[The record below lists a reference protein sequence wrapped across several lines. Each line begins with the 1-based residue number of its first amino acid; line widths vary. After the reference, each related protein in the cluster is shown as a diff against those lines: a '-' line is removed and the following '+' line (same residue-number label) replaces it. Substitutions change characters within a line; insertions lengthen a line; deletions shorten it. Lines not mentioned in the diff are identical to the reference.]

1 MMNSEMVEWIENG
14 SKVMMSENLMTA
26 ELYLCPPPDN
36 MKYDVDTIIQV
47 LAKNGVRRVIREER
61 VKKMLE
67 DEIYFAKVVVAFGQ
81 PPEEGQEGR
90 FEFLFDVETNKK
102 PKVLPD
108 GSVDYR
114 TMTNIPTV
122 KEGAIIARYIPAT
135 QGKNGWDL
143 TGRIVEAKNGRDL
156 PEIKGKGFC
165 TSEDKRTYMATI
177 SGRIEM
183 ENNRITIKNFL
194 EINEDVDVLTGD
206 IDFDGD
212 VLVHGSVVSGRK
224 IHAGGTLTVQGAVEG
239 CELYAGKDIV
249 LTCGMQGGGRGI
261 VSCKGSVSGKFFEQ
275 TKIIA
280 GKNVNANSVLSC
292 FVEAGEDI
300 VVAGRHGVILGG
312 IVYAGRM
319 LEATTVGNV
328 AEVQSELIA
337 GKADELERTLQK
349 LEVDYKELSDQLE
362 KTKQV
367 LTLLQVPKDPKQE
380 PRQNQ
385 ERRMQVTRFKISLDS
400 QMNEN
405 LQKRQRLLEK
415 LELAREA
422 KIVIRQCAYPGTRVR
437 MNGVQYQFKEVL
449 NGVTLKKKDNEIRL
463 YSN

>member
-47 LAKNGVRRVIREER
+47 LAKNGVRRGIREER

-224 IHAGGTLTVQGAVEG
+224 IHAGG
-239 CELYAGKDIV
+239 ELFPARV
-249 LTCGMQGGGRGI
+249 RFPA
-261 VSCKGSVSGKFFEQ
+261 SS
-275 TKIIA
+275 
-280 GKNVNANSVLSC
+280 LS
-292 FVEAGEDI
+292 
-300 VVAGRHGVILGG
+300 RPRLLR
-312 IVYAGRM
+312 GRM
-319 LEATTVGNV
+319 
-328 AEVQSELIA
+328 
-337 GKADELERTLQK
+337 
-349 LEVDYKELSDQLE
+349 
-362 KTKQV
+362 
-367 LTLLQVPKDPKQE
+367 
-380 PRQNQ
+380 
-385 ERRMQVTRFKISLDS
+385 
-400 QMNEN
+400 
-405 LQKRQRLLEK
+405 
-415 LELAREA
+415 
-422 KIVIRQCAYPGTRVR
+422 
-437 MNGVQYQFKEVL
+437 
-449 NGVTLKKKDNEIRL
+449 
-463 YSN
+463 